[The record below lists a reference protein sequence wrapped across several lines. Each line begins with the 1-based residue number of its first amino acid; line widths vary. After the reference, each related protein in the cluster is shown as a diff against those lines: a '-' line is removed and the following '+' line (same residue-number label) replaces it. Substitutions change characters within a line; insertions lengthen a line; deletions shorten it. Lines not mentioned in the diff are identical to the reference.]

1 MQVKWV
7 RIMADVHHA
16 EIHFEGH
23 VQGVGFR
30 YAAFEVAR
38 EFDVSGYVENL
49 PDGRVRIEAE
59 GDERELEAF
68 AAAVEERMRH
78 FIRRTNRSVHV
89 RVPQFTGFS
98 IK

>member
-1 MQVKWV
+1 MDE
-7 RIMADVHHA
+7 IHHA

-38 EFDVSGYVENL
+38 EFDVAGYVQNL

-59 GDERELEAF
+59 GTAQELEAF
-68 AAAVEERMRH
+68 AAAVEEKMRH
-78 FIRRTNRSVHV
+78 FIRKTQRSTHV
-89 RVPQFTGFS
+89 RTAQFTGFG
-98 IK
+98 IR

>member
-1 MQVKWV
+1 
-7 RIMADVHHA
+7 MADVHHA

-38 EFDVSGYVENL
+38 EFEVAGYVENL

-59 GDERELEAF
+59 GAEKELDAF
-68 AAAVEERMRH
+68 VSTVEERMRH
-78 FIRRTNRSVHV
+78 FIRKTHRSVHV
-89 RVPQFTGFS
+89 RTSQFTGFG